1 MKSFN
6 WIVIGCF
13 TLISIVSCKNVERQ
27 NAEKNVKVYS
37 KFVDSVEVLQTE
49 TAVTSW
55 GKIQQLNDQKKTNAV
70 LALNKINNKETIE
83 KELNESTIQFE
94 LFKSK
99 IMVEQEKIKL
109 ETTKIKPE
117 QKSTETKIN

>member
-1 MKSFN
+1 MKNFN

-27 NAEKNVKVYS
+27 KAEKSVKIYS
-37 KFVDSVEVLQTE
+37 QFVDSVEVLQTK
-49 TAVTSW
+49 TAVHNW
-55 GKIQQLNDQKKTNAV
+55 NDIQHQNDIKIVNAKI
-70 LALNKINNKETIE
+70 ALNKINNKETIE

-109 ETTKIKPE
+109 ETTTINPE
-117 QKSTETKIN
+117 

>member
-49 TAVTSW
+49 TAVASW

-99 IMVEQEKIKL
+99 IMLEQEKIKL
-109 ETTKIKPE
+109 ETTKP
-117 QKSTETKIN
+117 